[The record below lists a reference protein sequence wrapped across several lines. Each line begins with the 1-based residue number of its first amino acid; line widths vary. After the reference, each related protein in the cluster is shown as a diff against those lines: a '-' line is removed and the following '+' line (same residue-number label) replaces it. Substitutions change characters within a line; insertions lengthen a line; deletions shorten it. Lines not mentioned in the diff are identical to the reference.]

1 MAPPRP
7 VRLPAALRAVV
18 TLAFL
23 VGALAGLGGCR
34 SDTVRVTFRPE
45 VGDTFRYEVRVRSS
59 TEVHLTGAEPDVR
72 SDDVVL
78 TADHTVLEPAEDGG
92 VRVEVLLTE
101 PGTTQRRFVVVFDR
115 AAQLAEVESIE
126 GVPDELLGSLGI
138 PEIFPAAAGAA
149 PDAPLAPG
157 ARWQIDDEVVL
168 PGSASPARLTGT
180 GRLVELG
187 VVDGADVARL
197 TTTSRVEI
205 GAGAGSDR
213 ASRLDGVQETRYTA
227 VHDLADGAVRRS
239 SSKTTGTFDLS
250 LGPPAGTFSD
260 PVGGTM
266 VVHVESETRRIT

>member
-1 MAPPRP
+1 MRP
-7 VRLPAALRAVV
+7 LRPARRLPALRAVV
-18 TLAFL
+18 VATVVLGS
-23 VGALAGLGGCR
+23 VVGLGGCR

-45 VGDTFRYEVRVRSS
+45 VGDTFRYEVRVRST
-59 TEVHLTGAEPDVR
+59 TEIHLTGAEPDVR
-72 SDDVVL
+72 SDDVLL
-78 TADHTVLEPAEDGG
+78 TADHTVLEPADDGG

-149 PDAPLAPG
+149 PNAPLGPG
-157 ARWQIDDEVVL
+157 ARWRIDDEVVL
-168 PGSASPARLTGT
+168 PGSPHPARLTGD

-197 TTTSRVEI
+197 TTTSRVEV
-205 GAGAGSDR
+205 GAGGGFNGA
-213 ASRLDGVQETRYTA
+213 ARLDGVQETRYTA

-239 SSKTTGTFDLS
+239 SSRTTGTFDLS
-250 LGPPAGTFSD
+250 LGPPSGTFSD
-260 PVGGTM
+260 PVSGTL
-266 VVHVESETRRIT
+266 VVLVESETRRL